1 MPSKF
6 CLQLLNTMSKYDKE
20 ARKIYPNLN
29 PTVSLQ
35 QKVKPQSYKLPKR
48 SEVEAH
54 FLHELS
60 NREKFF

>member
-1 MPSKF
+1 
-6 CLQLLNTMSKYDKE
+6 MSKYDKE
-20 ARKIYPNLN
+20 ARKIYPDLN